1 MAIIRNYIQEDNGT
15 ITAVISGVQLD
26 NKDYLLLDN
35 GLTVECDVVVN
46 DPYKITGKQRRKI
59 FAMIRDIYDYYGQ
72 PMDYLRYM
80 FQKQLEFLNGY
91 ERISLSDCK
100 RRQASELIELIL
112 DFVFDNNIPMRI
124 ATSNLMT
131 NDKYFLYKSTINRK
145 CVICGAINADLAHRY
160 AVGKGRNRNNIDH
173 HGNQVL
179 ALCRNHHT
187 EQHQIGMDTF
197 NSKYHLTNSWVDVDE
212 RLNKMLKGE
221 RVNEQII
228 N

>member
-35 GLTVECDVVVN
+35 GLTVECDVVIN

-145 CVICGAINADLAHRY
+145 CVICGSPNADLAHRY
-160 AVGKGRNRNNIDH
+160 GVGRGRNRKEITHYDNE
-173 HGNQVL
+173 VL
-179 ALCRNHHT
+179 ALCRKHHQT
-187 EQHQIGMDTF
+187 QHNMGIDSF
-197 NSKYHLTNSWVDVDE
+197 NEYYQLENAWISVDDKLNS
-212 RLNKMLKGE
+212 MLRGE
-221 RVNEQII
+221 KQK
-228 N
+228 

>member
-1 MAIIRNYIQEDNGT
+1 MTEIKSYIQEDNGT

-35 GLTVECDVVVN
+35 GLTVECDVVIN

-80 FQKQLEFLNGY
+80 FQKQLEFLKGY
-91 ERISLSDCK
+91 ESISLSDCK

-145 CVICGAINADLAHRY
+145 CVICGNPNADLAHRY
-160 AVGKGRNRNNIDH
+160 AVGRGRNRNEINHYD
-173 HGNQVL
+173 NEVL
-179 ALCRNHHT
+179 ALCRKHHQT
-187 EQHQIGMDTF
+187 QHNMGIDSF
-197 NSKYHLTNSWVDVDE
+197 NKYYQLENAWVKVDE
-212 RLNKMLKGE
+212 KLNSMLRGE
-221 RVNEQII
+221 KQ
-228 N
+228 

>member
-35 GLTVECDVVVN
+35 GLTVECDVVIN

-124 ATSNLMT
+124 APTNLMT

-145 CVICGAINADLAHRY
+145 CVICGSPNADLAHRY
-160 AVGKGRNRNNIDH
+160 AVGRGRNRKEITHYDNE
-173 HGNQVL
+173 VL
-179 ALCRNHHT
+179 ALCRKHHQT
-187 EQHQIGMDTF
+187 QHNMGIDSF
-197 NSKYHLTNSWVDVDE
+197 NEYYQLENAWISVDDKLNS
-212 RLNKMLKGE
+212 MLRGE
-221 RVNEQII
+221 KQK
-228 N
+228 